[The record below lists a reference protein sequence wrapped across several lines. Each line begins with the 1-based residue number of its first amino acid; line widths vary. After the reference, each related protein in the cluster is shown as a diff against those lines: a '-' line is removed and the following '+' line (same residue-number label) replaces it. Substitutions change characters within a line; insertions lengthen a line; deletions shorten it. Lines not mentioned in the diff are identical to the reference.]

1 MRQNALTSSRCR
13 SCCYTVRMT
22 DLCRLVGLAASPLL
36 APTWLTFRFSPG
48 RGTRNLPTM
57 TRRAGSGLFGSGFE
71 LAQATPNPRENSR
84 QAAHWE
90 WWARRSKPETLGVVG
105 GNLEGFCN
113 GESGEPVNEDR
124 REATSCWCLGG
135 SGRVQVHDTVDNFGH
150 DKDRGL
156 ALFDSLKQIR
166 MVGVL
171 LWQRRQVLRKLE
183 EILQTIGC
191 AQC

>member
-48 RGTRNLPTM
+48 HGTRNLPTM

-71 LAQATPNPRENSR
+71 LAQATPNPCKNSGH
-84 QAAHWE
+84 APHSE
-90 WWARRSKPETLGVVG
+90 WGDRRSKPETLGVVG

-135 SGRVQVHDTVDNFGH
+135 GGRVQVPGTVDNFWH
-150 DKDRGL
+150 AKERGL
-156 ALFDSLKQIR
+156 GLFVSLKQIR
-166 MVGVL
+166 MVCV
-171 LWQRRQVLRKLE
+171 
-183 EILQTIGC
+183 
-191 AQC
+191 AF